1 MNLPVSTLVVAALAG
16 GLVGAVYLGL
26 LWVAVRHLPQ
36 DRGGVL
42 VFIGLTLAR
51 MALLL
56 GTLAAAA
63 ALGVPATGLVAGL
76 AGFIVVRL
84 AATRWLGRATRGG
97 GTWT

>member
-1 MNLPVSTLVVAALAG
+1 MNLPVSTLVAAALAG

-26 LWVAVRHLPQ
+26 LWVGVRHLPQ

-56 GTLAAAA
+56 GALAAAA

-97 GTWT
+97 NTWT